1 MKMKKHIWF
10 IPCLLFMILLSCGCA
25 NDRDHKT
32 DSIVFNCKVPEHK
45 SLQDSIMSFILD
57 VGNTG
62 IIPEDKSGLSVRFE
76 ITGQDTIIT
85 CSSILLWRDKYAF
98 FADCPSGETL
108 IYYYNFNPTPEFFY
122 TTGLKNAKPAVE
134 KWLHEVDDGTDAYLR
149 ENFPYSLRKYKYF
162 PSTDSLSLI
171 DRRLGKFEANK
182 DLYAILHQMSSK
194 CRYSD
199 AEIEEFLMS
208 TPKDELSHDT
218 YVRYK
223 TNEIL
228 YNCLRYNT
236 GKLIRDLEKID
247 PETRMIIYASIKD
260 GPLEVSQNRY
270 LPVIKTK
277 VKVLSTYHASIC
289 SELLFILI
297 Q

>member
-76 ITGQDTIIT
+76 ITGQDTIVT
-85 CSSILLWRDKYAF
+85 CSSILLWSDKYAF

-108 IYYYNFNPTPEFFY
+108 IYYYNFNPDPEFIDR
-122 TTGLKNAKPAVE
+122 TKLKNAKPAVE
-134 KWLHEVDDGTDAYLR
+134 KWLHEVNNGTDAYFR

-162 PSTDSLSLI
+162 PVADSLALI
-171 DRRLGKFEANK
+171 ERRIGKFEANK
-182 DLYAILHQMSSK
+182 HLYAILHQMSLK

-199 AEIEEFLMS
+199 AAIEEFLMS
-208 TPKDELSHDT
+208 IPKDNLSPDT

-236 GKLIRDLEKID
+236 GKFIRNLGEID
-247 PETRMIIYASIKD
+247 PKTRMIIYAAIKD
-260 GPLEVSQNRY
+260 GPLKVSQNRY
-270 LPVIKTK
+270 LPVIKMK
-277 VKVLSTYHASIC
+277 VKVLSPYHASIC
-289 SELLFILI
+289 SEISYILI